1 LVSRIYRRNPAIE
14 AAPLQGESILFDP
27 ASNRFCLLNGTAAF
41 VWDRLV
47 TPATVEEISTEIC
60 QQFAVPEP
68 ARVQDDVR
76 TALQK
81 FAELALVAADP
92 VP

>member
-1 LVSRIYRRNPAIE
+1 MTVAYRRNPAIE

-47 TPATVEEISTEIC
+47 KPATVEEISIELC
-60 QQFAVPEP
+60 QHFAAPEP
-68 ARVQDDVR
+68 ARVEEDVR
-76 TALQK
+76 AALQQ
-81 FAELALVAADP
+81 FAALSLVATDP
-92 VP
+92 VA